1 MAMKFGNGSH
11 FQWRSV
17 SSSHVGTVRKV
28 NEDSV
33 LERPEIGLW
42 VVADGMGGHAAG
54 DVASSM
60 IVESLQGIRA
70 PSDEAAF
77 LEDIERR
84 LQRIN
89 TQLLHYAAEHV
100 PGGVMGS
107 TVAAFASYRTKA
119 LCLWAGDSRIYRLRG
134 GELERLTR
142 DHSQVEDLISL
153 GIIRREDAEHHPE
166 SNIITRAVGAT
177 PDLAIDQRV
186 GELRAQDT
194 YLICSDGLT
203 AVVKDA
209 ELGPLMEQSDCEE
222 AVSALLHLAL
232 VRGAR
237 DNVTLVII
245 KIEDKAQGPGGGA
258 G

>member
-1 MAMKFGNGSH
+1 MAMKFGKGSH
-11 FQWRSV
+11 FQWRSA
-17 SSSHVGTVRKV
+17 SSSHVGTIRKV

-60 IVESLQGIRA
+60 IVESLQGIRVA
-70 PSDEAAF
+70 NDEAAL

-84 LQRIN
+84 LLRIN
-89 TQLLHYAAEHV
+89 TQLIHYAAEHV

-107 TVAAFASYRTKA
+107 TVAAFASFQTKA

-134 GELERLTR
+134 GELERMTR
-142 DHSQVEDLISL
+142 DHSQVEDLISM
-153 GIIRREDAEHHPE
+153 GIIQREDAEHHPE

-177 PDLAIDQRV
+177 PDLSIEQRV
-186 GELRAQDT
+186 DELRAEDT
-194 YLICSDGLT
+194 YLVCSDGLT
-203 AVVKDA
+203 AVIKDG
-209 ELGPLMEQSDCEE
+209 ELGALIAQSDCEE

-237 DNVTLVII
+237 DNVSLVII
-245 KIEDKAQGPGGGA
+245 KIEDKAKG
-258 G
+258 

>member
-1 MAMKFGNGSH
+1 MKFGDGSH
-11 FQWRSV
+11 FQWRSA
-17 SSSHVGTVRKV
+17 SSSHVGTVRRV
-28 NEDSV
+28 NEDAL

-54 DVASSM
+54 DVASNM
-60 IVESLQGIRA
+60 IVESLQGLRA
-70 PSDEAAF
+70 PSDEAAL
-77 LEDIERR
+77 LEDIDRR

-107 TVAAFASYRTKA
+107 TVVAFASFQAKA
-119 LCLWAGDSRIYRLRG
+119 LCLWAGDSRIYRLRD
-134 GELERLTR
+134 GELQQLTR

-177 PDLAIDQRV
+177 PGLAIDQRV
-186 GELRAQDT
+186 DELRAEDT
-194 YLICSDGLT
+194 YLLCSDGLT
-203 AVVKDA
+203 AVVKDG
-209 ELGPLMEQSDCEE
+209 ELGSLMEQSDCEK

-232 VRGAR
+232 DRGAR

-245 KIEDKAQGPGGGA
+245 KIEDKAKS
-258 G
+258 